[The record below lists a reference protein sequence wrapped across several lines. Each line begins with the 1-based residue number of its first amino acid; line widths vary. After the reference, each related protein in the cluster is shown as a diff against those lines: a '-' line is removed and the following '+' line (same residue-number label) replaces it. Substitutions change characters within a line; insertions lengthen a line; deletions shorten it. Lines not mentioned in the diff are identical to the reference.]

1 MDEKLHNKNRHFYY
15 VIISYRGFTWYIHP
29 YLSMMRHLH
38 RVNHNNRS
46 MHTCRCV
53 MYFATL
59 VCCWWR
65 SIFLMVAPGNWLNSQ
80 ILQCTHPISHNAPF
94 RTEMCTFLF
103 WMVYCGVCE
112 LVYCTIGFDW
122 QCPIIDSSSDL
133 VQARRLAITCTKD
146 WRIYPS
152 PSFNVF
158 TFQTMTPKLIEW
170 VISN

>member
-1 MDEKLHNKNRHFYY
+1 
-15 VIISYRGFTWYIHP
+15 
-29 YLSMMRHLH
+29 
-38 RVNHNNRS
+38 
-46 MHTCRCV
+46 

-65 SIFLMVAPGNWLNSQ
+65 SIFLMVALGNWLNSQ
-80 ILQCTHPISHNAPF
+80 ILQCTRPISHNAPF

-170 VISN
+170 VISNLGRVVLHSIQHSINLLVSVIYRTRTWLLIWVQMPQHLTVLDHQQRQCWLKS